1 MSQGHGDPP
10 LVLGEQRAR
19 GVVRIHILHDKYL
32 PWRCIHPEL
41 FFAQLLVDIF
51 DSISLIGQY
60 YYVLLVIT
68 RPLDKRLLSSGSAS
82 LDAALLEVE
91 ARKAK

>member
-1 MSQGHGDPP
+1 MGKQTCPKAMEIPLLCLASRGGCADPNSP
-10 LVLGEQRAR
+10 
-19 GVVRIHILHDKYL
+19 
-32 PWRCIHPEL
+32 C

-60 YYVLLVIT
+60 YYVLQVIT